1 MSKKWLLRFGSS
13 ILAFTLLTGCATTND
28 NEDEPLEEGPLDT
41 QEQDN
46 LDEGGN
52 GGTNDGTDEG
62 GTNGEMN
69 DDGNNDEMLD
79 MDEDEKNDEK
89 NRNN

>member
-28 NEDEPLEEGPLDT
+28 NEDEPLEEGPMDM

-46 LDEGGN
+46 MDEGGN
-52 GGTNDGTDEG
+52 GGTNGGTDEG
-62 GTNGEMN
+62 GTNGGT
-69 DDGNNDEMLD
+69 DDGEINTNEGEMDGGKNGNN
-79 MDEDEKNDEK
+79 
-89 NRNN
+89 